1 MPMTDRIP
9 LVLIPGT
16 LCDGAL
22 WRHQIDHLGDVA
34 DVTVADHTRH
44 DSMGAIARAIL
55 DEAPARFALA
65 GLSMGGFIALEIMR
79 QAHAR
84 VSRLALMDTTAR
96 ADTAEQSQR
105 RRDFVALVQ
114 RGNFKGVTP
123 RMLPLFIHPDRL
135 ADESLCRA
143 IQEMGER
150 VGAAAYLRQQNANLT
165 RADHRPM
172 LGTIACPTLVVCG
185 RQDRL
190 IPLEQSEEIAR
201 GIPNATLVV
210 IEDCGHLPTME
221 RPQAATAL
229 LRYWLSSR

>member
-1 MPMTDRIP
+1 MMDRIP

-22 WRHQIDHLGDVA
+22 WRHQVDHLGDIA

-44 DSMGAIARAIL
+44 DSMEAIARSIL
-55 DEAPARFALA
+55 DEAPSRFALA

-79 QAHAR
+79 QAHKR
-84 VSRLALMDTTAR
+84 VSRLALFDTTAR
-96 ADTAEQSQR
+96 ADTAEQAQR

-123 RMLPLFIHPDRL
+123 RMLPLFVHPERL
-135 ADESLCRA
+135 KDESFCRTITA
-143 IQEMGER
+143 MGER
-150 VGAAAYLRQQNANLT
+150 VGAEAYLRQQNANLT

-172 LGTIACPTLVVCG
+172 LAAIACPTLVVCG
-185 RQDRL
+185 RQDQL
-190 IPLEQSEEIAR
+190 IPLDQSEEIAR

-221 RPQAATAL
+221 CPQASTAL
-229 LRYWLSSR
+229 LRYWLLSR